1 MIFLEKEI
9 MKSKCFE
16 ARVLTLFPEMF
27 PGPLSYSLAGKAIKN
42 KIWKLNTI
50 NIRDYAEDKHGTVDD
65 EPYGGGAGMIMR
77 PDVLGRAFDK
87 NNPGREWKKIILTPR
102 GKPLTQKTVR
112 EISSKPGVI
121 IVCGRYEGIDERF
134 ISSRSLDEICIGD
147 YILSGGEP
155 AALILID
162 AIVRLLSGT
171 MGSKDSLIE
180 ESFENNL
187 LEYPQ
192 YTRPVEWEGMK
203 PPEVLLSGNHSE
215 IEKWRRHMALEDT
228 KKRRPELLI
237 SEKK

>member
-1 MIFLEKEI
+1 MEVFIITPFPDSINVLIENNIANQGIKKRLLNLEVVNLRDFTSDNYK
-9 MKSKCFE
+9 
-16 ARVLTLFPEMF
+16 
-27 PGPLSYSLAGKAIKN
+27 
-42 KIWKLNTI
+42 KI
-50 NIRDYAEDKHGTVDD
+50 DD

-77 PDVLGRAFDK
+77 PDVLGRAFDE

-102 GKPLTQKTVR
+102 GKPLIQKKVR

-134 ISSRSLDEICIGD
+134 ISSRSLDEVCIGD
-147 YILSGGEP
+147 YVLSGGEP

-162 AIVRLLSGT
+162 AIVRLLTGT
-171 MGSKDSLIE
+171 IGSKESLIE

-192 YTRPVEWEGMK
+192 YTRPFDWEGMK

-215 IEKWRRHMALEDT
+215 IEKWRRYMALEDT

>member
-1 MIFLEKEI
+1 MEVFIITPFPDSINVLIENNIANQGIKKRLLNLEVVNLRDFTSDNYK
-9 MKSKCFE
+9 
-16 ARVLTLFPEMF
+16 
-27 PGPLSYSLAGKAIKN
+27 
-42 KIWKLNTI
+42 KI
-50 NIRDYAEDKHGTVDD
+50 DD

-77 PDVLGRAFDK
+77 PDVLGRAFDE

-102 GKPLTQKTVR
+102 GKPLTQKKVR

-134 ISSRSLDEICIGD
+134 ISSRSLDEVCIGD
-147 YILSGGEP
+147 YVLSGGEP

-162 AIVRLLSGT
+162 AIVRLLTGT
-171 MGSKDSLIE
+171 MGSKESLIE

-192 YTRPVEWEGMK
+192 YTRPFDWEGMK

-215 IEKWRRHMALEDT
+215 IEKWRRYMALEDT